1 MYYWD
6 LNQMR
11 EKSEVGKKLI
21 STALNYS
28 KHQTSM
34 LPWGPKS
41 HFLSF
46 SLHTPEKQTHKQN
59 QQALTVSLTTSAKLD
74 HCSMGFPL

>member
-1 MYYWD
+1 MHKVESLQISECD
-6 LNQMR
+6 VIPMNCSNALLGLESNER
-11 EKSEVGKKLI
+11 KSKVGKKFV

-46 SLHTPEKQTHKQN
+46 SLRTPEKQTHKQN
-59 QQALTVSLTTSAKLD
+59 
-74 HCSMGFPL
+74 